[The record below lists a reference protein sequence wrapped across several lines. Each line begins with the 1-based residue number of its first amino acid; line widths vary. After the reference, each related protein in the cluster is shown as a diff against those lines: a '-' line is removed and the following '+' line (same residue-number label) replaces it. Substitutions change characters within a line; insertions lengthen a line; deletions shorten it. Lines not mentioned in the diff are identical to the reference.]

1 MRDSSPKFT
10 NSSCGSIS
18 KKQPIKKWVQDLNR
32 HFLKEDIQMARRHKK
47 RCSTLL
53 IIRKLQIKVIMRYHL
68 IPVRM
73 VTTTTTTTKNLQT
86 TNAGEDVEKRKPF
99 NTVGGN
105 VSWYSHYGEQ

>member
-32 HFLKEDIQMARRHKK
+32 HFLKEDIQMAKRHKK

-73 VTTTTTTTKNLQT
+73 VTTTTTTTNLQT